1 MVSSTWKKSFWII
14 LFSLLI
20 LGNVVFLS
28 FAQELVITEIEVEGT
43 NDLEASQILFN
54 LESQVSYPIDR
65 QKIIH
70 DIKTIYQMGI
80 FQDVRAEVDIQEF
93 GYLLRFVVV
102 ERPRVQTVRIRGRK
116 LVSEDDIVEKLKT
129 KNGEIYDPVKVKQ
142 DVKMISD
149 LYREKGYVKIK
160 VTSAIDKKTE
170 KQYVVDFII
179 NEHPKVFLTNIHVS
193 GNKLYSDLQIKRFIL
208 SSEIDCISWANS
220 SGVFQEERV
229 NQDLS
234 LIAQNYLKEG
244 YIKVFIDKPEVILS
258 HNPDYSWLAVY
269 LNIKEGEQYFT
280 GKVEVTGDLL
290 NNKEDLIKLL
300 QLKQGEVYNP
310 FLQNQD
316 RAALNEAYQEQGY
329 AFVRVIPRTSIDEE
343 NRIVHVN
350 YNIIK
355 NEKAYIGRIDFSG
368 NTETRDFVIRR
379 EFEVREG
386 ELYNG
391 KKLKASQA
399 NLERLGFFEP
409 GLVLEKE
416 AVEDED
422 NILDIIAAVK
432 EAQTGTFQAQ
442 AGFSEVS
449 KLSGGFSIS
458 KANLFGRGQ
467 TLRLSAQFAQEG
479 VQNDFS
485 ATLTEPRLLGTHVSA
500 SATVSQQVIREI
512 DLSSQNRTENAF
524 SISIGFP
531 IYRKLR
537 LSNRFSAVDRL
548 FEEDVPSV
556 IKRSFA
562 PSLVY
567 NTQNHPIFPSGGIN
581 TSFTVVQTGGDILGG
596 NTRSREYNY
605 RYKQFWSLNKK
616 RTLILMAQVRIGFL
630 EKIGN
635 SEIPA
640 EDRYRIG
647 GISTVRGH
655 DLRAIA
661 GPYAGSD
668 AAPHREVRTIIAE
681 DGQTE
686 SDVIDDRTRDLSQ
699 DQIEK
704 LQGGGIF
711 QRILNLEVVFPLTND
726 PVSNIRGVVFY
737 DAGNVNAEHIQYE
750 ILGEKEPDFFNL
762 RHSVGLGVRMITPI
776 GVLRFEHGQKL
787 DKRTGESPDKFDFT
801 ISGLF

>member
-1 MVSSTWKKSFWII
+1 MTPSTWKKSFQIL

-20 LGNVVFLS
+20 LGNVSFLS
-28 FAQELVITEIEVEGT
+28 FAQELVITQIEIEGT
-43 NDLEASQILFN
+43 NDLESSQILFN
-54 LESQVSYPIDR
+54 LESQVSHPIDR
-65 QKIIH
+65 QKIIS

-80 FQDVRAEVDIQEF
+80 FRDVRAEVDIQKF
-93 GYLLRFVVV
+93 GHVLRFTVE
-102 ERPRVQTVRIRGRK
+102 ERPRVQTVRIRGRN
-116 LVSEDDIVEKLKT
+116 LISEDDITEKLKT

-142 DVKMISD
+142 DVKIISD
-149 LYREKGYVKIK
+149 LYREKGYVKIN
-160 VTSAIDKKTE
+160 VTSEIDKKTDN
-170 KQYVVDFII
+170 QYIVDFVI
-179 NEHPKVFLTNIHVS
+179 NERPKVFLTNIYVS
-193 GNKLYSDLQIKRFIL
+193 GNKLYSDLHIKRFIL
-208 SSEIDCISWANS
+208 SAEIDCVSWASS
-220 SGVFQEERV
+220 SGIFQEERV
-229 NQDLS
+229 NQDLA

-244 YIKVFIDKPEVILS
+244 YIKVFIDKPKVILA
-258 HNPDYSWLAVY
+258 HNPDYSWLEIY
-269 LNIKEGEQYFT
+269 MNIKEGEQYFT
-280 GKVEVTGDLL
+280 GTVEITGDLL
-290 NNKEDLIKLL
+290 NNKEDLIQLL

-329 AFVRVIPRTSIDEE
+329 AFVRIIPRTSIDEKK
-343 NRIVHVN
+343 RIVHVN
-350 YNIIK
+350 YQIIK
-355 NEKAYIGRIDFSG
+355 NEKAYIGRINFSG

-391 KKLKASQA
+391 KKLRVSQA

-409 GLVLEKE
+409 GLTLEKE
-416 AVEDED
+416 DSEDED
-422 NILDIIAAVK
+422 NILDIIASVK

-449 KLSGGFSIS
+449 KLSGGVSIS

-467 TLRLSAQFAQEG
+467 TLRFSAQFAQEG

-524 SISIGFP
+524 SVSIGFP
-531 IYRKLR
+531 IYRKIR

-548 FEEDVPSV
+548 FEKDVPSV
-556 IKRSFA
+556 IKRSYA
-562 PSLVY
+562 PSLIY
-567 NTQNHPIFPSGGIN
+567 NTQNHPIFPSDGIN
-581 TSFTVVQTGGDILGG
+581 TSLTVVQTGGDILGG

-605 RYKQFWSLNKK
+605 RYKQFWSLNKEH
-616 RTLILMAQVRIGFL
+616 TLILMAQTRIGFL
-630 EKIGN
+630 EQIGG

-655 DLRAIA
+655 DLRDIA
-661 GPYAGSD
+661 GPYSGGD
-668 AAPHREVRTIIAE
+668 AAPHRKIRTVIAE

-686 SDVIDDRTRDLSQ
+686 SDVIDDRTRDLAVN
-699 DQIEK
+699 QIKK
-704 LQGGGIF
+704 LRGGGIF
-711 QRILNLEVVFPLTND
+711 QRIFNFEVVFPLTND
-726 PVSNIRGVVFY
+726 PVSNVRGVVFY
-737 DAGNVNAEHIQYE
+737 DAGNVNAEPVQYK
-750 ILGEKEPDFFNL
+750 ILGEEEPGFFDL
-762 RHSVGLGVRMITPI
+762 RHSVGAGIRMITPI
-776 GVLRFEHGQKL
+776 GVLRFEHGHKL
-787 DKRTGESPDKFDFT
+787 DKRSGESPDKFDFT